1 MKDRSF
7 EKLLAALLA
16 MTFAAGMTGC
26 KSEKAES
33 DTSDETDATVRYETE
48 FAIEKWTLDDVS
60 DSLKL
65 CGEDFSLPCRIA
77 DMENFS
83 LTESDVG
90 DGSSQYIT
98 SASGLLYNGEKAACA
113 GFKDDNSDEI
123 RILLIGANTDTLPE
137 FSVMGITNDSTPD
150 DVVAALGEPNA
161 AKDKDGRVYRYL
173 FSDNTALMFVFDKDS
188 DSIKTVFISV

>member
-7 EKLLAALLA
+7 EKLLASLLA
-16 MTFAAGMTGC
+16 MTFAAGTTGC

-77 DMENFS
+77 DMGNFS
-83 LTESDVG
+83 LTESDAG

-98 SASGLLYNGEKAACA
+98 SASGLLYNGEEAACV

-123 RILLIGANTDTLPE
+123 CILLIGANTDTLPE

-150 DVVAALGEPNA
+150 DIVAALGEPNA

-188 DSIKTVFISV
+188 DSIKTAFISV